1 MQIEKISKTLIL
13 PFCVIVAWIMLGV
26 WLYSCYVGTNGGQI
40 TAKGERGFITDRNGL
55 LLVANDTT
63 GQDSIFGFVQ
73 RTYPHP
79 AAAQL
84 LGYTSMATPADILY
98 DDECDRKDVFG
109 RTGLEKTYD
118 GVLRGKNGESGK
130 NLKLTIDYELQKYG
144 EELMAGKVGSIVA
157 IEPST
162 GEVLC
167 MVSSPGYNPQA
178 LVGTRA
184 YTLRHQLQQDK
195 YKPMLNRCVM
205 GQYSPGC
212 VFKAAQALVLLS
224 EGIITPETTFSCVR
238 GFHDHGLSIT
248 CHGHSSPL
256 SIVAAISTS
265 CNGYFCHGFL
275 DMMGHSKYVSVHN
288 AMTKWS
294 EYMHSLGL
302 GYQLGVDLPNER
314 RGLIPVADYYE
325 KAYKGA
331 WNGRAILGNAIG
343 QGEVKATPLQL
354 ANLSAIIANGG
365 SYFIPHVVKRL
376 QSGDIDAKFKSM
388 KSSKV
393 TKEACDVVA
402 QGMRMSA
409 MGGVCKVLSRMP
421 IEACGMS
428 GAASSS
434 GNENSI
440 FIGYAPV
447 ENPKIAVAVIV
458 EGGGWGG
465 KFAVPVGGLVMEQ
478 YLNDGLSEESKRRSK
493 ALQEEHI
500 EYNMD

>member
-1 MQIEKISKTLIL
+1 MRNKSSSVIL
-13 PFCVIVAWIMLGV
+13 CCIATVGMLMTQCVSGVKKSGIVQTGTVRGVIYDRNELVLASNDTSNVSDSVGLGV
-26 WLYSCYVGTNGGQI
+26 IRS
-40 TAKGERGFITDRNGL
+40 
-55 LLVANDTT
+55 
-63 GQDSIFGFVQ
+63 
-73 RTYPHP
+73 YPNP
-79 AAAQL
+79 VAAQL
-84 LGYTSMATPADILY
+84 LGYVGYATPADIDNGDNCALGNI
-98 DDECDRKDVFG
+98 VG
-109 RTGLEKTYD
+109 RTGVERYYD
-118 GVLRGKNGESGK
+118 KVLRGKDGSLGK
-130 NLKLTIDYELQKYG
+130 DLKLTIDYELQKYG
-144 EELMAGKVGSIVA
+144 EELMAGKVGSVVA

-167 MVSSPGYNPQA
+167 MVSSPSYNPQA

-205 GQYSPGC
+205 GQYSPGG

-224 EGIITPETTFSCVR
+224 EGVITPETTFSCVR
-238 GFHDHGLSIT
+238 GFHDHGLNIP
-248 CHGHSSPL
+248 CYGHSSPL
-256 SIVAAISTS
+256 PVIAAISTS

-275 DMMGHSKYVSVHN
+275 DMMGHSKNVSVN
-288 AMTKWS
+288 QAMTKWS
-294 EYMHSLGL
+294 DYMNSLGL
-302 GYQLGVDLPNER
+302 GCQLGVDLPNER

-331 WNGRAILGNAIG
+331 WNGMTILGNAIG
-343 QGEVKATPLQL
+343 QGEVKVTPLQL

-365 SYFIPHVVKRL
+365 SYFIPHVVKCV
-376 QSGDIDAKFKSM
+376 QSGDIDAKFRSK
-388 KSSKV
+388 KFTKV

-440 FIGYAPV
+440 FIGYAPLD
-447 ENPKIAVAVIV
+447 NPKIAVAVIV

-465 KFAVPVGGLVMEQ
+465 KFAVPVGGLIMEQ
-478 YLNDGLSEESKRRSK
+478 YLNGGLSDESKSRSK
-493 ALQEEHI
+493 ALQEEYI
-500 EYNMD
+500 ECNMD

>member
-1 MQIEKISKTLIL
+1 MRNKSSFVIL
-13 PFCVIVAWIMLGV
+13 CCIAAVVMLMTQCVCGVKKPEIVQTGAV
-26 WLYSCYVGTNGGQI
+26 
-40 TAKGERGFITDRNGL
+40 RGIIYDCNGL
-55 LLVANDTT
+55 VLASNDTSNVS
-63 GQDSIFGFVQ
+63 DSVGFGVI
-73 RTYPHP
+73 RSYPNP
-79 AAAQL
+79 VAAQL
-84 LGYTSMATPADILY
+84 LGYVGYATPADIDNDDNCAPGNIVGRAGVERYY
-98 DDECDRKDVFG
+98 DK
-109 RTGLEKTYD
+109 
-118 GVLRGKNGESGK
+118 VLRGKDGLLGK
-130 NLKLTIDYELQKYG
+130 DLTLTIDYELQKYG
-144 EELMAGKVGSIVA
+144 EELMAGKMGSVVA
-157 IEPST
+157 VEPST

-167 MVSSPGYNPQA
+167 MVSSPSYNPQA
-178 LVGTRA
+178 LIGTRA
-184 YTLRHQLQQDK
+184 YTQRRQLQQDK

-205 GQYSPGC
+205 GQYSPGG

-224 EGIITPETTFSCVR
+224 EGVITPETTFSCVR
-238 GFHDHGLSIT
+238 GFHDHGLNIP

-256 SIVAAISTS
+256 PVVAAISTS

-275 DMMGHSKYVSVHN
+275 EMMGHPKYVSVYN

-331 WNGRAILGNAIG
+331 WNGRTILGNAIG
-343 QGEVKATPLQL
+343 QGEISVTPLQL

-365 SYFIPHVVKRL
+365 SYFMPHVVKCI
-376 QSGDIDAKFKSM
+376 QSGDIDAKIKSM

-409 MGGVCKVLSRMP
+409 MGGVCKALSTMP

-478 YLNDGLSEESKRRSK
+478 YLNGSLSEESKRRSK

-500 EYNMD
+500 DYNMD